1 MGTAER
7 MGSAEAVEPDCIV
20 RLDQGGGVDAV
31 TRSLAADRM
40 RLHRERR
47 RNGLRC
53 LTVLLRETEVDAL
66 IRMGFLLAE
75 TRHDNVEVMDA
86 IHRYFDQTLS
96 KVR

>member
-1 MGTAER
+1 MDD
-7 MGSAEAVEPDCIV
+7 EPG
-20 RLDQGGGVDAV
+20 LTSTSPANAA
-31 TRSLAADRM
+31 TRSLAAERM

-96 KVR
+96 QVR